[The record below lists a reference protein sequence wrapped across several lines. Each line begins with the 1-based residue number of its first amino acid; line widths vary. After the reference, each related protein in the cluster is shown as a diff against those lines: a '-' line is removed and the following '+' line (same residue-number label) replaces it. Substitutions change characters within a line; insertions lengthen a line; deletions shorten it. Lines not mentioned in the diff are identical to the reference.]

1 MTDLLLAGGEVV
13 DAGAGLSGRLDVAVT
28 GSIITAI
35 GPDLDRRGVGRVVDV
50 RGRLV
55 TAGLVDLHTHVFAP
69 GSALSVDPDTA
80 GVLSGV
86 TTVVD
91 AGSSGAANFAEFKAL
106 LPTCRTSVVPFVH
119 IGRRGLAV
127 KPDVSTVDDLDA
139 DGVRRVL
146 AENPGLVRGI
156 KVRMVSPALQ
166 GPGLDML
173 RTARTVAREAGV
185 PLMVHVGDIGGL
197 AGPRVGPETLDLLDA
212 GDIVTHVYTANPG
225 GVLDADGVVLP
236 EAVAAA
242 ARGVLFDSAHGC
254 KNLSFDVA
262 RRVLDQGIPLHAVST
277 DMTLTGHGEIVFS
290 LTEVLSRYLALGFSV
305 PEVITLATSG
315 PAAAAGISSQAGRLE
330 VGRPADLSVLD
341 LVSGDWS
348 VSDSVGASLR
358 LDRAFVPVL
367 TVRAGTVIPPGEAPH
382 PWGWAPT
389 PAEVAKVC

>member
-1 MTDLLLAGGEVV
+1 MTDLLLIGGEVV

-28 GSIITAI
+28 GSVITAI
-35 GPDLDRRGVGRVVDV
+35 GPDLDRAGAARVVDV
-50 RGRLV
+50 TGSLV

-69 GSALSVDPDTA
+69 GSALSLDADVA

-91 AGSSGAANFAEFKAL
+91 AGSSGAENFAEFKAL
-106 LPTCRTSVVPFVH
+106 LPSCRTQVVPFVH

-127 KPDVSTVDDLDA
+127 KPDVTTADDLDP

-166 GPGLDML
+166 GPGLEML
-173 RTARTVAREAGV
+173 RTARAVAREAGV

-236 EAVAAA
+236 EALAAA
-242 ARGVLFDSAHGC
+242 ERGVLFDSAHGC

-305 PEVITLATSG
+305 PEVLTMATAG
-315 PAAAAGISSQAGRLE
+315 PAAAAGIADRAGRLE

-341 LVSGDWS
+341 VVSGDWS
-348 VSDSVGASLR
+348 VSDAVGASLR

-367 TVRAGTVIPPGEAPH
+367 TVRAGTIVEPGEAPH
-382 PWGWAPT
+382 SWGWAPT
-389 PAEVAKVC
+389 PAEPAKVC